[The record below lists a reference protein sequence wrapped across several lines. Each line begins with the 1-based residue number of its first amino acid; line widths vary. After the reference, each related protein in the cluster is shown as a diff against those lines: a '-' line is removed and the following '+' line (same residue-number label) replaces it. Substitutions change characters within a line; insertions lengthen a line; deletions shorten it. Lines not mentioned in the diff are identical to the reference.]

1 MGVVTGK
8 GPRAVGLLKT
18 SIAPEDWWLLGLQQ
32 TWPFHPAGIWEP
44 WSLLCRLL
52 VPMAG
57 GELCVP
63 TGIRKDSGCG
73 HMRTT
78 VPTGLVLHPSRDMP
92 PRLLWS
98 YVIVALT
105 KA

>member
-1 MGVVTGK
+1 MT
-8 GPRAVGLLKT
+8 
-18 SIAPEDWWLLGLQQ
+18 
-32 TWPFHPAGIWEP
+32 
-44 WSLLCRLL
+44 
-52 VPMAG
+52 G

-63 TGIRKDSGCG
+63 TGIGKDSGCG

-105 KA
+105 KAYFFFFKTNVGAGERLSG